1 MATRKDNAARK
12 RSPSVELSEILGRLA
27 DARSVIETAC
37 RAMEAEDCADEIV
50 TLRHGLRML
59 DRVYNE
65 LDLVT

>member
-37 RAMEAEDCADEIV
+37 RAMEAKDCADEIV
-50 TLRHGLRML
+50 TLRYGLKML

-65 LDLVT
+65 LDLTT